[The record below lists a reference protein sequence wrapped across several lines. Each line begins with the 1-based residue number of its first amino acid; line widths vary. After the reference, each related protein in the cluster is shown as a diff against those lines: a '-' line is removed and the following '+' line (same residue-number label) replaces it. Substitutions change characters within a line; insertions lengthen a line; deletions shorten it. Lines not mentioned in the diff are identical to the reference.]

1 MQVAP
6 ELHTN
11 APFSH
16 IQFSA
21 DGKLML
27 CVAEGHVYQLDAF
40 NGTLQQTY
48 NTGVPPGA
56 LGLSA
61 IFSPDSNY
69 ILSGWPLLLGYG
81 AWLVEVCIMRSRWI
95 PAVSVERLLRND
107 VYADLPLLCSAS
119 LLIVAFE
126 PQHKHVDVPLLVHCY
141 WYTNV
146 DDSKTHTCTHSLAAT
161 AIGTLLLTYH
171 MRQPQKLLCTNLA
184 EMY

>member
-48 NTGVPPGA
+48 STGVPPGA

-69 ILSGWPLLLGYG
+69 ILSGWPLLL
-81 AWLVEVCIMRSRWI
+81 ACPHRARLLKVCFPSWVAAAD
-95 PAVSVERLLRND
+95 AVSLLGRLRND

-119 LLIVAFE
+119 TLAVA
-126 PQHKHVDVPLLVHCY
+126 C
-141 WYTNV
+141 
-146 DDSKTHTCTHSLAAT
+146 
-161 AIGTLLLTYH
+161 
-171 MRQPQKLLCTNLA
+171 
-184 EMY
+184 

>member
-1 MQVAP
+1 MQVPP

-40 NGTLQQTY
+40 NGSLQQTY
-48 NTGVPPGA
+48 STGIPPGV

-69 ILSGWPLLLGYG
+69 ILSGLFLLLAILLAYT
-81 AWLVEVCIMRSRWI
+81 VELGFCSCNSSLHLIQ
-95 PAVSVERLLRND
+95 
-107 VYADLPLLCSAS
+107 LLC
-119 LLIVAFE
+119 
-126 PQHKHVDVPLLVHCY
+126 
-141 WYTNV
+141 
-146 DDSKTHTCTHSLAAT
+146 
-161 AIGTLLLTYH
+161 
-171 MRQPQKLLCTNLA
+171 
-184 EMY
+184 

>member
-40 NGTLQQTY
+40 NGSLQQTY
-48 NTGVPPGA
+48 STGIPPGA

-69 ILSGWPLLLGYG
+69 ILSGLFLLLPILL
-81 AWLVEVCIMRSRWI
+81 ACTVELGSCSCNSKLT
-95 PAVSVERLLRND
+95 AAADTFSVLRLPR
-107 VYADLPLLCSAS
+107 
-119 LLIVAFE
+119 
-126 PQHKHVDVPLLVHCY
+126 
-141 WYTNV
+141 
-146 DDSKTHTCTHSLAAT
+146 
-161 AIGTLLLTYH
+161 
-171 MRQPQKLLCTNLA
+171 KLLYIKLPGLYMAHLTC
-184 EMY
+184 

>member
-40 NGTLQQTY
+40 NGSLQQTY
-48 NTGVPPGA
+48 NTGIPPGA

-69 ILSGWPLLLGYG
+69 ILSGLFLLL
-81 AWLVEVCIMRSRWI
+81 AVFLADAVELGFCSSDSKLT
-95 PAVSVERLLRND
+95 AAADAFSVLRLLTT
-107 VYADLPLLCSAS
+107 P
-119 LLIVAFE
+119 
-126 PQHKHVDVPLLVHCY
+126 
-141 WYTNV
+141 
-146 DDSKTHTCTHSLAAT
+146 TCLGFTWR
-161 AIGTLLLTYH
+161 I
-171 MRQPQKLLCTNLA
+171 
-184 EMY
+184 